1 MAKHHTEQEVKF
13 WTCNLTLQHKNMTIS
28 TLILCLS
35 LGSYFLATSLQNV
48 AITDSSDIDSTV
60 GYVSGGVY
68 YASSCV
74 GAVLFPVV
82 NRLMNRTV
90 LTVVALMSYLMFYAS
105 MFMLREWAI
114 YLGSALS
121 GAGGSIL
128 FILSLKSIADNS
140 PTEHL
145 QRNMALFWAAVSV
158 ANVIN
163 NLVNYFYIQHLAK
176 ITNTIRVTVYGTLA
190 GFCVIAMVL
199 ALFGEKD
206 EKDRGQ
212 DAKCEVYGQ
221 DGANGEVKIELDSI
235 AGRKDAKVE
244 KAASRGSETQDVKK
258 KIKEKLKFLTEQ
270 SRRRSLWIIVVYQ
283 FFSGTLWGYVQKALP
298 VAIGVTFAK
307 RSVINLSGLVV
318 GLCTLVGSLAF
329 KKLRDL
335 TNNTVCTVV
344 MMIMALA
351 ACTLSY
357 LVFPYDA
364 NISLTPAGTSYMNPE
379 VYHVALIS
387 ILLSL
392 TDTGFNVMGFAVA
405 ALMFD
410 GDTATAFSFL
420 DTTFCIG
427 NGVMITLAGFVD
439 LHSYLIL
446 LAVLTVATGLGY
458 IIGLRKYI
466 VQL

>member
-1 MAKHHTEQEVKF
+1 MAIHATEPEVKV
-13 WTCNLTLQHKNMTIS
+13 WTLHLTLQHKNMIIS

-60 GYVSGGVY
+60 GYISGGAY
-68 YASSCV
+68 YASSCI
-74 GAVLFPVV
+74 GAILFPVV

-90 LTVVALMSYLMFYAS
+90 LTVVALISYLMFYAS
-105 MFMLREWAI
+105 MFVLREWAI
-114 YLGSALS
+114 YLGSVLS

-128 FILSLKSIADNS
+128 FIFSLKSIADNS

-158 ANVIN
+158 ANVVN
-163 NLVNYFYIQHLAK
+163 NLVNYFYIQHLDK

-190 GFCVIAMVL
+190 GFCVVAMVL
-199 ALFGEKD
+199 ALFGEKEEKRD
-206 EKDRGQ
+206 EE
-212 DAKCEVYGQ
+212 KCEVYGQ
-221 DGANGEVKIELDSI
+221 DQTNGEVKIELDSI
-235 AGRKDAKVE
+235 AGNQDAKVE
-244 KAASRGSETQDVKK
+244 KAASRSSETQDVKK

-298 VAIGVTFAK
+298 VAIGVTFDK

-318 GLCTLVGSLAF
+318 GLCTLAGSLAF

-344 MMIMALA
+344 MMIMAIA
-351 ACTLSY
+351 ACTISY
-357 LVFPYDA
+357 MVFPFDA
-364 NISLTPAGTSYMNPE
+364 NISLTPTGTSYMEPE

-427 NGVMITLAGFVD
+427 NGVMITLAGFID